1 VSVSVLCKSVLVELS
16 IPTHRN
22 RSGFLLVGGVRS
34 GCCTNTRMA
43 DAALKS
49 FLKLAGYPNAPKLL
63 RRVPLLAKDLQ
74 TAGLP
79 KKQPVLQGMSV
90 RIVSLLDDSEAR
102 SGLEDLVVKG
112 GGLVDNSSEKVD
124 AIICDTR
131 GVDRVLDLTKLH
143 GSLNPMIKKIN
154 PSGRLVILGGD
165 TIHSTRSIGAIA
177 VSEAVGGFAKSIALE
192 LGGKG
197 ITANALQIP
206 TRVALNSSSA
216 ESGTVQFFLSKRSAF
231 ITGQVV
237 SVTHSRFDAQG
248 TVEDQDLSENFAPHS
263 EEAAGTSSAE
273 GHPLGSFSVENK
285 RVVIT
290 GAARGIGEYTS
301 RLYAAEGAKVL
312 LVDHPSMESQLQSLA
327 VCATHL
333 PSHKLTRSAD

>member
-1 VSVSVLCKSVLVELS
+1 MY
-16 IPTHRN
+16 IPHTSSPVRLYHCGGN
-22 RSGFLLVGGVRS
+22 EICLLAPAA
-34 GCCTNTRMA
+34 MA

-49 FLKLAGYPNAPKLL
+49 FLKLAGYPNAPRLL

-74 TAGLP
+74 SAGELL
-79 KKQPVLQGMSV
+79 KKQPILQGMTV
-90 RIVSLLDDSEAR
+90 RIISLLDDSEAR
-102 SGLEDLVVKG
+102 SGLEDVVTRG

-131 GVDRVLDLTKLH
+131 GVNRVLDLTKLH
-143 GSLNPMIKKIN
+143 SSLNPMVKKIN
-154 PSGRLVILGGD
+154 PSGRLVLLGGD
-165 TIHSTRSIGAIA
+165 SIHSTRDIGAVA

-192 LGGKG
+192 LGAKG

-206 TRVALNSSSA
+206 TKVSLNSSSP

-231 ITGQVV
+231 ITGQVL
-237 SVTHSRFDAQG
+237 SVTHSRFHSQG
-248 TVEDQDLSENFAPHS
+248 GGDEGQDPTENFAPHS
-263 EEAAGTSSAE
+263 GEAVGSSSE
-273 GHPLGSFSVENK
+273 GSHPSGSFSVENK

-312 LVDHPSMESQLQSLA
+312 LVDHPSMESQLKSLA
-327 VCATHL
+327 VCPVHL
-333 PSHKLTRSAD
+333 PDLLPLRWHSPNL

>member
-1 VSVSVLCKSVLVELS
+1 
-16 IPTHRN
+16 
-22 RSGFLLVGGVRS
+22 
-34 GCCTNTRMA
+34 MA

-49 FLKLAGYPNAPKLL
+49 FLKLAGYPNAPRLL
-63 RRVPLLAKDLQ
+63 RRVPLLPKDLQ
-74 TAGLP
+74 IPGAI
-79 KKQPVLQGMSV
+79 KKEPVLQGMSV

-102 SGLEDLVVKG
+102 SGLEDLVTKG

-131 GVDRVLDLTKLH
+131 GVDRFLDLTKLY
-143 GSLNPMIKKIN
+143 GSLNRMIKKIN
-154 PSGRLVILGGD
+154 PSGRLVLLGGD
-165 TIHSTRSIGAIA
+165 TIHSTRNIGAIA

-192 LGGKG
+192 LGNKG

-206 TRVALNSSSA
+206 TTVTLNSSSS

-237 SVTHSRFDAQG
+237 SVTHSRFG
-248 TVEDQDLSENFAPHS
+248 TEETIQSPDPTENFAPHAGAS
-263 EEAAGTSSAE
+263 EES
-273 GHPLGSFSVENK
+273 HPLGSFSVENK

-312 LVDHPSMESQLQSLA
+312 LIDHPSMESQLHSLA
-327 VCATHL
+327 VSHIFSLTLVHSPHRPNLVGVLCPLTSLMTALLTSSTSTSPRHSSPL
-333 PSHKLTRSAD
+333 PVPPLPPPPRCWTL